1 MKKLLLENPL
11 VKISLM
17 SLMIVLFSTPTHSRI
32 HCTASGGGC
41 PMKSAETVEII
52 PEPVPEI
59 AASPFVL
66 LLSI

>member
-11 VKISLM
+11 VKISLL

-32 HCTASGGGC
+32 YCATSGGGC
-41 PMKSAETVEII
+41 PMKSVAPQEII
-52 PEPVPEI
+52 SESVPELPS
-59 AASPFVL
+59 SPFVL